1 MNRISTVMKIH
12 AKDKMMWFIVPWCF
26 VLLPSFLIN
35 LLIGLIFR
43 PENGIIT
50 GGLSSIFVMMMA
62 VGMYTLTKSF
72 PFALG
77 LSIRR
82 TDFFLGT
89 VMMVAVV
96 CLGISVVL
104 SMLSFV
110 EGDWA
115 WGVGLHFFNLPYLSD
130 GSLVEQSWTLF
141 ATAFHM
147 TFLGFII
154 IAIFRRFGRTGLFV
168 FFPVIL
174 LAGSVIGFLCTYFGW
189 WTDIINWLTVH
200 SAAQLGSWLF
210 VVAVIYVLLSF
221 LMIRKSTV
229 V

>member
-89 VMMVAVV
+89 VMMVAAV

-104 SMLSFV
+104 STLSFV
-110 EGDWA
+110 EGDWG
-115 WGVGLHFFNLPYLSD
+115 WGVELHFFNLPYLSD
-130 GSLVEQSWTLF
+130 GSLAEQSWTLF

-147 TFLGFII
+147 TFFGFFI